1 MIKKIILFLILFLL
15 MIFFFLAW
23 VSFAQP
29 KVERGVLSIYFME
42 EKVGYEEYNW
52 EKTGE
57 DYLLSVR
64 GRLNKPTTMEIEK
77 LTLKLDSNFIAQY
90 FYFKGSISG
99 AEQEVVSNI
108 SEGEVENVLKVAGQ
122 ERKTK
127 VKIKRNA
134 FLLPN
139 PIFSTYLVLT
149 KKLGCSLQEKV
160 ELSAYI
166 IPQLETSFTLEP
178 QEDNPCQLIMKLGG
192 VEIIIDTDNQGNLNS
207 LSVPSQ
213 KLRVVMNR
221 EK

>member
-1 MIKKIILFLILFLL
+1 MLKKIILFLILFLL
-15 MIFFFLAW
+15 IIFFFLVW
-23 VSFAQP
+23 SSFAHP
-29 KVERGVLSIYFME
+29 NVERGLLSIYFME
-42 EKVGYEEYNW
+42 EKVGYEEYSW

-57 DYLLSVR
+57 GYLLSVR

-77 LTLKLDSNFIAQY
+77 LILKLDSNFIAQY

-99 AEQEVVSNI
+99 AEQEVVSDI
-108 SEGEVENVLKVAGQ
+108 SEGEVENVLKVSGQ
-122 ERKTK
+122 ERKTQ
-127 VKIKRNA
+127 VKIKRDA

-149 KKLGCSLQEKV
+149 KKIGCSLQEKV

-166 IPQLETSFTLEP
+166 IPQLETSFTLES

-192 VEIIIDTDNQGNLNS
+192 VDILIETDNQGGLKS

-213 KLRVVMNR
+213 KLRVVNTP
-221 EK
+221 ET